1 MRRFFI
7 EQSEITGQMSS
18 ITGSD
23 ARHIKN
29 VLRLKPGDKIK
40 VFDGAGCEYESKIE
54 SYVQNKVTISI
65 LKKAPSRAEP
75 PVKII
80 VAQAFLKDKKM
91 DTIVRQLTELG
102 VSKWIPFMA
111 ERSIPKPD
119 KKRLSARGNR
129 WKKIAKEALKQCER
143 GCLPEICSVVSFEDL
158 LCFEKDCDIKIIFYE
173 NETKAITPDILSP
186 VTTSKKIL
194 VVFGPEGGFTKDEI
208 EKAKACGFVSASLGP
223 RILKADTASVAACT
237 LIQYLFGDMGNKSS

>member
-7 EQSEITGQMSS
+7 EQSEITGQMPS

-40 VFDGAGCEYESKIE
+40 VFDGTGCEYESKIE
-54 SYVQNKVTISI
+54 SYLKKKVTIAI
-65 LKKAPSRAEP
+65 IKKVPSKAES
-75 PVKII
+75 PVRII

-111 ERSIPKPD
+111 GRSVPNPD
-119 KKRLSARGNR
+119 KKRLSARDKR
-129 WKKIAKEALKQCER
+129 WKTIAKEALKQCER

-158 LCFEKDCDIKIIFYE
+158 LFLERDCDNKIVFYE
-173 NETKAITPDILSP
+173 NETKAIAPSMLSP

-194 VVFGPEGGFTKDEI
+194 MVFGPEGGFTKDEV
-208 EKAKACGFVSASLGP
+208 EKAKDCGFVTASLGP
-223 RILKADTASVAACT
+223 RILKADTASIAACT
-237 LIQYLFGDMGNKSS
+237 LIQYLFGDMGNKIS